1 MKASWGM
8 SFACIG
14 IQISSLSHVIL
25 LHQTANLFLV
35 PYQMVL
41 LQLECWTGES
51 QGLLMVLELGHV
63 IIRQHVNPLSS
74 SNIVPV
80 QVPDWNEV
88 YKNPTLPLMVNIG
101 CERNKWRGLL

>member
-14 IQISSLSHVIL
+14 IHISSLSHVIL

-51 QGLLMVLELGHV
+51 QGLLMVLVGTLNFWLCSV
-63 IIRQHVNPLSS
+63 ICCKYHQP
-74 SNIVPV
+74 
-80 QVPDWNEV
+80 
-88 YKNPTLPLMVNIG
+88 
-101 CERNKWRGLL
+101 